1 MYVHGL
7 LRARLLVPLT
17 GSRLSAIMY
26 PLAYPAAILPYI
38 KKLFPFLLS
47 VSVRFT
53 AKELVTAISLAPAIL
68 ALIRTSLDEAVD

>member
-1 MYVHGL
+1 
-7 LRARLLVPLT
+7 
-17 GSRLSAIMY
+17 MY

-38 KKLFPFLLS
+38 KKLSPFLLS

>member
-17 GSRLSAIMY
+17 GCRQLC
-26 PLAYPAAILPYI
+26 ILLRIQQRYCHI
-38 KKLFPFLLS
+38 LKKLSPFLLS